1 MFIAKSTGLRL
12 SSILTVRQIHS
23 LLFNFGYAMK
33 GWVIDKVTAFD
44 RSGINGCLSAF
55 GEL

>member
-12 SSILTVRQIHS
+12 SSILSVRQIHS

-33 GWVIDKVTAFD
+33 GWVIDKVAAFD
-44 RSGINGCLSAF
+44 RGGMEGCLLSR